1 MSDYQDQL
9 ATMRLIETI
18 QAVGVA
24 VERAEGG
31 QATAG
36 SVPSTEELVFTLPT
50 AIPTERSRRVF
61 PAAVASLAALLIV
74 GLLGIVLLVGR
85 TGPQPVQPGS
95 GLAPSQSTVTGVPP
109 ATSTAPGPSPA
120 PTAPTPSESTA
131 G

>member
-18 QAVGVA
+18 QAVGIA

-31 QATAG
+31 PATAG
-36 SVPSTEELVFTLPT
+36 SVPSTEEFVFTLPT
-50 AIPTERSRRVF
+50 AIAAERSRRVF
-61 PAAVASLAALLIV
+61 PAAVAGLAALLIV

-95 GLAPSQSTVTGVPP
+95 GLVPSQSTVTGVPP
-109 ATSTAPGPSPA
+109 ATSTAPSPSPA
-120 PTAPTPSESTA
+120 PTTPTPSESTA
-131 G
+131 R